1 MTDLSRQPLAPRW
14 KWATRNVSL
23 TPLPVQPATHVFIH
37 HAVSGI
43 EGSDIDLDN
52 DGLPDE
58 FEAILR
64 QIEAFHMDV
73 RGWRAIAYNI
83 MVSHKGY
90 RAAGRGWG
98 VEGGATGG
106 WADDQGISICAV
118 GNYHGV
124 HDVTPQLIRAIVE
137 TIAEGIEQ
145 GHLVGLNKLTILGHQ
160 QKPYATACP
169 GSGLMKIIPSL
180 PNRVER
186 ELNRPARR
194 AKRAARK
201 RIKAMR
207 ARIQKIRARIR
218 KQRAKL
224 G

>member
-1 MTDLSRQPLAPRW
+1 VSKVPERLPLIKRT

-23 TPLPVQPATHVFIH
+23 TPLPVKPATHVFVH

-52 DGLPDE
+52 DGLPDQ
-58 FEAILR
+58 FEDILR

-90 RAAGRGWG
+90 RAEGRGWG
-98 VEGGATGG
+98 IEGGATGG

-118 GNYHGV
+118 GNYHNGV
-124 HDVTPQLIRAIVE
+124 HKVTAQLIRAIVT
-137 TIAEGIEQ
+137 TIADGIEQ
-145 GHLVGLNKLTILGHQ
+145 GHLVGLNQLTILGHQ

-169 GSGLMKIIPSL
+169 GSGLMKIIPTL
-180 PNRVER
+180 PERVEK
-186 ELNRPARR
+186 ELKRPSRR
-194 AKRAARK
+194 TKRQIK
-201 RIKAMR
+201 KLQNRIK
-207 ARIQKIRARIR
+207 KIRGRIR
-218 KQRAKL
+218 KLRNS
-224 G
+224 